1 MEEKVLATIRNEN
14 DERQDVEIL
23 VDDIELT
30 SEMEAELSNGNGGE
44 E

>member
-1 MEEKVLATIRNEN
+1 MEEKKIATIRNEN

-23 VDDIELT
+23 VDNVELT
-30 SEMEAELSNGNGGE
+30 PEMEAELSNGNGGE